1 MSVADNDDTAGD
13 EPVRQAP
20 EFVAVARSEEVVWP
34 RFHRVEIEGQPVLL
48 SRTRDGTAVA
58 FGTICPHKHLPLDEG
73 SLWEDEVDCPHHHYT
88 YDPHTGRNLYPRRVF
103 PSVKAAEIEGIPTY
117 DVREAGG
124 WVYVGGRSE
133 PPVG

>member
-1 MSVADNDDTAGD
+1 MADNDDTADDTAPD
-13 EPVRQAP
+13 ERQAAEP
-20 EFVAVARSEEVVWP
+20 VAVARSEEVVWP
-34 RFHRVEIEGQPVLL
+34 RFHRVEVDGEPVLL
-48 SRTRDGTAVA
+48 SRTQDGTAVA

-103 PSVKAAEIEGIPTY
+103 PSVKAAEIEGLPTY

-124 WVYVGGRSE
+124 WVYIGERFE